1 MTRLAIALAF
11 LLVAT
16 PAWGQTPTL
25 VQHYYTGTNSPVRG
39 LTATNY
45 AFRLPNK
52 TLSGNCLV
60 MFLDYP
66 SDVSVSSIT
75 DDGGNAWPAAAVTA
89 DGGSGNA
96 KTSVFVLPNV
106 AAGTRVITVTFG
118 SAVAGIHAVFL
129 EYYNVAT
136 SSPVGSSRSSI
147 NTTHTGIASGT
158 LSPSPAV
165 SGNLVLHYAID
176 NNGVAGGQ
184 NAANVT
190 GWTAG
195 SGWTMLGGDINSA
208 HDASPFALQ
217 ARLGDGTNFN
227 PTMTATQSGSD
238 TFNAIAVEIKA
249 ASAGTAPAAGIRI
262 IKQQF
267 YVSTALSV
275 PGSWTEFFPAQGNLL
290 VAANVLGGSTTSAIT
305 DSNNNMWTLAQNDPG
320 YPAIQYAQ
328 NPTTDST
335 LRVTVPLTN
344 INSNTTIA
352 LWDITGAATSG
363 VLAQSAVVAD
373 GAASNVSSFNNAP
386 SITPVNQNGL
396 ILVVLAIGQGPM
408 TGFASGAPASALF
421 MPVTYPGE
429 TDFDTFDN
437 ADGYAHNYYGT
448 SLAQQ
453 NYNWTLIP
461 KASNS
466 YQVSAV
472 EFKADDTTP
481 TTAPSGL
488 TATAVST
495 SQINLAWTAATDSVG
510 VTGYLVER
518 CQGSGC
524 TAFGQVASV
533 AGTTCSDVGLAA
545 ATSYSYRVRAT
556 DATGNLSGFS
566 NTATATTPAP
576 PDTTPPTA
584 PSGLTATAASTSRI
598 NLAWTAATD
607 NVGVTGYLVERCQ
620 GSGCT
625 AFGQVASVAGT
636 TYSDAGVAAATSYSY
651 RVRATDATGN
661 LSGFSNTATAATPAA
676 PDTTP
681 PTAPW
686 GLTATAASTS
696 QINLAWTAATDN
708 VGVTGY
714 FVERCQGSKCTA
726 FAQVARVTTTTYS
739 NSALAAATSY
749 RYRVR
754 ATDAAGNLS
763 GFSKTASATTLGSP
777 PPSTGPIAFLQG
789 NYATPQAPTAS
800 VMVAY
805 RAAQSAGDLNAVI
818 VGWNDTTAA
827 VIAVTDTMGN
837 AYTLA
842 VGPTVQPGA
851 AGGGGLTQAI
861 YYAKNI
867 LGAAANANTVTV
879 RFSVAATYP
888 DVRILEYSGLD
899 RTNPLD
905 VTAAAAGNS
914 STSDSGAV
922 TTTNSNDLLVG
933 GNMVWTITAGPG
945 IGFTSRMITSPD
957 GDIAEDQVVTSTGS
971 YRATAP
977 LSGAGPWV
985 MQLVTFR
992 AAGP

>member
-1 MTRLAIALAF
+1 LIRIF
-11 LLVAT
+11 
-16 PAWGQTPTL
+16 
-25 VQHYYTGTNSPVRG
+25 
-39 LTATNY
+39 
-45 AFRLPNK
+45 
-52 TLSGNCLV
+52 SGESQ
-60 MFLDYP
+60 P
-66 SDVSVSSIT
+66 SLFD
-75 DDGGNAWPAAAVTA
+75 
-89 DGGSGNA
+89 
-96 KTSVFVLPNV
+96 
-106 AAGTRVITVTFG
+106 
-118 SAVAGIHAVFL
+118 
-129 EYYNVAT
+129 
-136 SSPVGSSRSSI
+136 SSRAPAGQHTAWAYCHVPNGSTEDYVESI
-147 NTTHTGIASGT
+147 ERQIVRYAPGFRDCILARHTHG
-158 LSPSPAV
+158 PAELERYNPNYV
-165 SGNLVLHYAID
+165 
-176 NNGVAGGQ
+176 
-184 NAANVT
+184 
-190 GWTAG
+190 
-195 SGWTMLGGDINSA
+195 GGDINSA

-305 DSNNNMWTLAQNDPG
+305 DSNSNMWTLAQNDPG

-363 VLAQSAVVAD
+363 ALAQSAVVAD

-488 TATAVST
+488 TATAV
-495 SQINLAWTAATDSVG
+495 
-510 VTGYLVER
+510 
-518 CQGSGC
+518 
-524 TAFGQVASV
+524 
-533 AGTTCSDVGLAA
+533 
-545 ATSYSYRVRAT
+545 
-556 DATGNLSGFS
+556 
-566 NTATATTPAP
+566 
-576 PDTTPPTA
+576 
-584 PSGLTATAASTSRI
+584 
-598 NLAWTAATD
+598 
-607 NVGVTGYLVERCQ
+607 
-620 GSGCT
+620 
-625 AFGQVASVAGT
+625 
-636 TYSDAGVAAATSYSY
+636 
-651 RVRATDATGN
+651 
-661 LSGFSNTATAATPAA
+661 
-676 PDTTP
+676 
-681 PTAPW
+681 
-686 GLTATAASTS
+686 STS